1 MADARRN
8 QAHLG
13 IDTSVLVAYL
23 DGAHPSHGETKWLA
37 SRAVVL
43 SPTVVHEAYHTLVFK
58 AKWAPE
64 EAARTLLDACSD
76 RRNAFVNQTVRTA
89 RAGLELA
96 VRYRLGGRDALIM
109 ASLLGANVREFFTFD
124 KALLELKR
132 VQFGKSFLTIKP
144 L

>member
-1 MADARRN
+1 VADARGN

-37 SRAVVL
+37 NRAVVL

-58 AKWAPE
+58 AKWDPE
-64 EAARTLLDACSD
+64 DAARTLLDACSD
-76 RRNAFVNQTVRTA
+76 RRNAFVNQTVRTV

-96 VRYRLGGRDALIM
+96 VRYHLGGRDALII
-109 ASLLGANVREFFTFD
+109 ASLLGAKVREFFTFD
-124 KALLELKR
+124 KGLLELKR
-132 VQFGKSFLTIKP
+132 VQFGKSFLVIRP